1 MLMCRSLCG
10 DIEKQPSG
18 WYRPERVVSFNM
30 NFKFYRPQLEF
41 IDVLE
46 PSLRNNGEYIIA
58 PANYRMRQNI
68 NNDLQFGF
76 IQINLTNP
84 NSYSG
89 LPITP

>member
-1 MLMCRSLCG
+1 MGIQRNNHQVSLKS
-10 DIEKQPSG
+10 EKGLFVLS
-18 WYRPERVVSFNM
+18 NM
-30 NFKFYRPQLEF
+30 NFKFYRPQLEY

-46 PSLRNNGEYIIA
+46 PSLRNIGEYIIA

-76 IQINLTNP
+76 IQVNLTNP

>member
-1 MLMCRSLCG
+1 MFRSLCG
-10 DIEKQPSG
+10 DIEKRPSG
-18 WYRPERVVSFNM
+18 WYCPERVVSFNL
-30 NFKFYRPQLEF
+30 NSKFHRPQLEY

-46 PSLRNNGEYIIA
+46 PSLRNIGEYTIA